1 MSIEPTCRHHV
12 KGAACGYP
20 ECRRIAELQD
30 EIARLREDA
39 ERLDD
44 EGALADLKIK
54 MTGNSRDY
62 EVLLAERDAEIA
74 RLREDAEAA
83 ARAAWDAQ
91 AAAGATAVAAGATAG
106 AAWAAR
112 AAAWAAARKDFN
124 KLIRDT
130 K

>member
-1 MSIEPTCRHHV
+1 MSDRESYSEYDDPAPV
-12 KGAACGYP
+12 
-20 ECRRIAELQD
+20 D
-30 EIARLREDA
+30 ARE
-39 ERLDD
+39 
-44 EGALADLKIK
+44 
-54 MTGNSRDY
+54 
-62 EVLLAERDAEIA
+62 EIA

-83 ARAAWDAQ
+83 ARAAWDAAWDAQ

-112 AAAWAAARKDFN
+112 AAAWDAARKDFN